1 MSQELICRNL
11 DLQKLQ
17 SDGFEIEV
25 RGGLLIVHHIPYL
38 NSKTE
43 MLSGTLVMSLNTS
56 GNTVVRPHDHTA
68 YWIGQQPCNSDGS
81 IIPSLVNGPRRNN
94 LGDGL
99 ISDFFL
105 SCCPDT
111 MGGYKNYYDKVTVY
125 FNTISAAA
133 QNYDNHQFV
142 QLRGTGIVHS
152 RGSVL
157 CYDDTNASRA
167 GIVGINERLC
177 GHKIAIIGLG
187 GTGGYLLDYLAK
199 TEVAEIHLYDE
210 DVFNTHNA
218 FRAPGA
224 PSIEQLNHQPYKV
237 DYFSEIY
244 GRMHTGVIPHRLRI
258 TKDNISDMD
267 DMNMVFICVD
277 SPSARNFISSYL
289 ADHNISFI
297 DSGMG
302 LECSNDRLSGLVRV
316 TVGFHGHYNHL
327 KDAYGDDVANAE
339 EDMYKSNIQIAELNS
354 LAAALSIIQWKKML
368 GVYHEHSDGYLN
380 TVYSVAGNKLAHQKY
395 EDE

>member
-1 MSQELICRNL
+1 MSQELICRNPE
-11 DLQKLQ
+11 LQKLQ
-17 SDGFEIEV
+17 TEGFDLEV

-56 GNTVVRPHDHTA
+56 GNIVLRPRDHTA
-68 YWIGQQPCNSDGS
+68 HWIGQQPCNSDGS
-81 IIPSLVNGPRRNN
+81 IIPSLVNGPRREN
-94 LGDGL
+94 LGGGL
-99 ISDFFL
+99 ISDFYL
-105 SCCPDT
+105 SCYPDT
-111 MGGYKNYYDKVTVY
+111 TGGYRSYYDKVTIY

-133 QNYDNHQFV
+133 QNYDNYRFL
-142 QLRGTGIVHS
+142 QLKGSGAVHS
-152 RGSVL
+152 KESILR
-157 CYDDTNASRA
+157 YDDTNASRA
-167 GIVGINERLC
+167 GIVGINERLLDC
-177 GHKIAIIGLG
+177 KVAIIGLG

-224 PSIEQLNHQPYKV
+224 PSIKQLNSQPYKV

-244 GRMHTGVIPHRLRI
+244 GRMHAGIVPHRIRI
-258 TKDNISDMD
+258 TRDNISELDNKD
-267 DMNMVFICVD
+267 MVFICVD
-277 SPSARNFISSYL
+277 NPSVRNFISLYL
-289 ADHNISFI
+289 ADHNLPFI

-316 TVGFHGHYNHL
+316 TEGFYGHYNHL
-327 KDAYGDDVANAE
+327 KDAYGDSVTNGE

-368 GVYHEHSDGYLN
+368 GVYNDYSDGCLN
-380 TVYSVAGNKLAHQKY
+380 FVYSVAWNNITHQKH
-395 EDE
+395 EG

>member
-1 MSQELICRNL
+1 MSQELICHNPE
-11 DLQKLQ
+11 LQRLQ
-17 SDGFEIEV
+17 SEGFEIEV

-38 NSKTE
+38 NCKTE
-43 MLSGTLVMSLNTS
+43 MLSGTLAMVLNTS

-81 IIPSLVNGPRRNN
+81 IIPSLVNGARRNN
-94 LGDGL
+94 LGSGL
-99 ISDFFL
+99 ISDYYL
-105 SCCPDT
+105 SCYPDST
-111 MGGYKNYYDKVTVY
+111 NGYKNYYDKVMVY
-125 FNTISAAA
+125 YNTISAAA
-133 QNYDNHQFV
+133 LNYDKHKFL
-142 QLRGTGIVHS
+142 QLKGSGKVRSI
-152 RGSVL
+152 GSVL

-167 GIVGINERLC
+167 GIIGINERTL
-177 GHKIAIIGLG
+177 GYKVAIIGLG

-224 PSIEQLNHQPYKV
+224 PSIEQLNSQPFKV
-237 DYFSEIY
+237 DYFGEIY
-244 GRMHTGVIPHRLRI
+244 GRMHTGIIPHRIRI
-258 TKDNISDMD
+258 TKDNISELNDKD
-267 DMNMVFICVD
+267 MVFICID
-277 SPSARNFISSYL
+277 SPSVRNFISSYL
-289 ADHNISFI
+289 ADHNLSFI

-316 TVGFHGHYNHL
+316 TEGFYGHYNHL
-327 KDAYGDDVANAE
+327 KDAYGDSATNGE

-368 GVYHEHSDGYLN
+368 GVYNDYSDGSMN
-380 TVYSVAGNKLAHQKY
+380 FIYSISGNSITHQKY
-395 EDE
+395 ES

>member
-1 MSQELICRNL
+1 MSQELICHNPE
-11 DLQKLQ
+11 LQRLQ
-17 SDGFEIEV
+17 SEGFEIEV

-38 NSKTE
+38 NCKTE
-43 MLSGTLVMSLNTS
+43 MLSGTLAMALNTS

-81 IIPSLVNGPRRNN
+81 IVSSLVNGPRRYN
-94 LGDGL
+94 LGCGL
-99 ISDFFL
+99 ISDYYL
-105 SCCPDT
+105 SCYPDST
-111 MGGYKNYYDKVTVY
+111 SGYKNYYDKVMVY
-125 FNTISAAA
+125 YNTISAAA
-133 QNYDNHQFV
+133 LNYDKHKFL
-142 QLRGTGIVHS
+142 QLKGSGKVRS
-152 RGSVL
+152 AGSVWR
-157 CYDDTNASRA
+157 YDDTNASRA
-167 GIVGINERLC
+167 GIIGINERML
-177 GHKIAIIGLG
+177 GYKVAIIGLG

-224 PSIEQLNHQPYKV
+224 PSMEQLNSQPFKV

-244 GRMHTGVIPHRLRI
+244 GRMHTGIVPHRIRI
-258 TKDNISDMD
+258 TKDNISELD
-267 DMNMVFICVD
+267 DKDMVFICID
-277 SPSARNFISSYL
+277 SPSVRNFISSYL
-289 ADHNISFI
+289 ADHNQSFI

-316 TVGFHGHYNHL
+316 TEGFYGHYNHL
-327 KDAYGDDVANAE
+327 KDAYGESITNGE

-368 GVYHEHSDGYLN
+368 GVYNDYSDESLN
-380 TVYSVAGNKLAHQKY
+380 FIYSVSGNSIIHQKY
-395 EDE
+395 ES

>member
-1 MSQELICRNL
+1 MSQELICHNPE
-11 DLQKLQ
+11 LQRLQ
-17 SDGFEIEV
+17 SEGFEIEV

-38 NSKTE
+38 NCKTE
-43 MLSGTLVMSLNTS
+43 MLSGTLAMVLNTS

-81 IIPSLVNGPRRNN
+81 IIPSLVNGARRNN
-94 LGDGL
+94 LGSGL
-99 ISDFFL
+99 ISDYYL
-105 SCCPDT
+105 SCYPDST
-111 MGGYKNYYDKVTVY
+111 NGYKNYYDKVMVY
-125 FNTISAAA
+125 YNTISAAA
-133 QNYDNHQFV
+133 LNYDKHKFL
-142 QLRGTGIVHS
+142 QLKGSGKVRSI
-152 RGSVL
+152 GSVL

-167 GIVGINERLC
+167 GIIGINERTL
-177 GHKIAIIGLG
+177 GYKVAIIGLG

-224 PSIEQLNHQPYKV
+224 PSIEQLNSQPFKV
-237 DYFSEIY
+237 DYFGEIY
-244 GRMHTGVIPHRLRI
+244 GRMHTGIIPHRIRI
-258 TKDNISDMD
+258 TKDNISELNDKD
-267 DMNMVFICVD
+267 MVFICID
-277 SPSARNFISSYL
+277 SPSVRNFISSYL
-289 ADHNISFI
+289 ADHNLSFI

-316 TVGFHGHYNHL
+316 TEGFYGHYNHL
-327 KDAYGDDVANAE
+327 KDAYGESATNGE

-368 GVYHEHSDGYLN
+368 GVYNDYSDGSMN
-380 TVYSVAGNKLAHQKY
+380 FIYSISGNSITHQKY
-395 EDE
+395 ES

>member
-1 MSQELICRNL
+1 MSQELICHNPE
-11 DLQKLQ
+11 LQRLQ
-17 SDGFEIEV
+17 SEGFEIEV

-38 NSKTE
+38 NCKTE
-43 MLSGTLVMSLNTS
+43 MLSGTLAMVLNTS

-81 IIPSLVNGPRRNN
+81 IIPSLVNGARRNN
-94 LGDGL
+94 LGSGL
-99 ISDFFL
+99 ISDYYL
-105 SCCPDT
+105 SCYPDST
-111 MGGYKNYYDKVTVY
+111 NGYKNYYDKVMVY
-125 FNTISAAA
+125 YNTISAAA
-133 QNYDNHQFV
+133 LNYDKHKFL
-142 QLRGTGIVHS
+142 QLKGSGKVRSI
-152 RGSVL
+152 GSVL

-167 GIVGINERLC
+167 GIIGNNERTL
-177 GHKIAIIGLG
+177 GYKVAIIGLG

-224 PSIEQLNHQPYKV
+224 PSIEQLNSQPFKV
-237 DYFSEIY
+237 DYFGEIY
-244 GRMHTGVIPHRLRI
+244 GRMHTGIIPHRIRI
-258 TKDNISDMD
+258 TKDNISELNDKD
-267 DMNMVFICVD
+267 MVFICID
-277 SPSARNFISSYL
+277 SPSVRNFISSYL
-289 ADHNISFI
+289 ADHNLSFI

-316 TVGFHGHYNHL
+316 TEGFYGHYNHL
-327 KDAYGDDVANAE
+327 KDAYGESATNGE

-368 GVYHEHSDGYLN
+368 GVYNDYSDGSMN
-380 TVYSVAGNKLAHQKY
+380 FIYSISGNSITHQKY
-395 EDE
+395 ES

>member
-1 MSQELICRNL
+1 MSQELICHNPE
-11 DLQKLQ
+11 LQRLQ
-17 SDGFEIEV
+17 SEGFEIEV

-38 NSKTE
+38 NCKTE
-43 MLSGTLVMSLNTS
+43 MLSGTLAMALNTS

-81 IIPSLVNGPRRNN
+81 IVPSLVNGPRRYN
-94 LGDGL
+94 LGRGL
-99 ISDFFL
+99 ISDYYL
-105 SCCPDT
+105 SCYPDST
-111 MGGYKNYYDKVTVY
+111 SGYKNYYDKVMVY
-125 FNTISAAA
+125 YNTISAAA
-133 QNYDNHQFV
+133 LNYDKHKFL
-142 QLRGTGIVHS
+142 QLKGSGKVRS
-152 RGSVL
+152 AGSVWR
-157 CYDDTNASRA
+157 YDDTNASRA
-167 GIVGINERLC
+167 GIIGINERML
-177 GHKIAIIGLG
+177 GYKVAIIGLG

-224 PSIEQLNHQPYKV
+224 PSMEQLNSQPFKV

-244 GRMHTGVIPHRLRI
+244 GRMHTGIVPHRIRI
-258 TKDNISDMD
+258 TKDNISELD
-267 DMNMVFICVD
+267 DKDMVFICID
-277 SPSARNFISSYL
+277 SPSVRNFISSYL
-289 ADHNISFI
+289 ADHNQSFI

-316 TVGFHGHYNHL
+316 TEGFYGHYNHL
-327 KDAYGDDVANAE
+327 KDAYGESITNGE

-368 GVYHEHSDGYLN
+368 GVYNDYSDESLN
-380 TVYSVAGNKLAHQKY
+380 FIYSVSGNSIIHQKY
-395 EDE
+395 ES

>member
-1 MSQELICRNL
+1 MSQELICHNPE
-11 DLQKLQ
+11 LQRLQ
-17 SDGFEIEV
+17 SEGFEIEV

-38 NSKTE
+38 NCKTE
-43 MLSGTLVMSLNTS
+43 MLSGTLAMALNTS

-68 YWIGQQPCNSDGS
+68 YWVGQQPCNSDGS

-94 LGDGL
+94 LGSGL
-99 ISDFFL
+99 ISDYYL
-105 SCCPDT
+105 SCYPDST
-111 MGGYKNYYDKVTVY
+111 SGYKNYYDKVVVY

-133 QNYDNHQFV
+133 QNYDKHKFL
-142 QLRGTGIVHS
+142 QLKGSRKVHS
-152 RGSVL
+152 IGSVWR
-157 CYDDTNASRA
+157 YDDANASRA
-167 GIVGINERLC
+167 GIIGINERML
-177 GHKIAIIGLG
+177 GYKVAIIGLG

-224 PSIEQLNHQPYKV
+224 PSIEQLTSQPFKV

-244 GRMHTGVIPHRLRI
+244 GRMHTGIVPHRIRI
-258 TKDNISDMD
+258 TKDNISELD
-267 DMNMVFICVD
+267 DKDMVFICID
-277 SPSARNFISSYL
+277 SPSVRNFISSYL
-289 ADHNISFI
+289 ADHNQSFI

-316 TVGFHGHYNHL
+316 TEGFYGHYNHL
-327 KDAYGDDVANAE
+327 KDAYGESITNGE

-368 GVYHEHSDGYLN
+368 GVYNDYSDESLN
-380 TVYSVAGNKLAHQKY
+380 FIYSVSGNSIIHQKY
-395 EDE
+395 ES

>member
-1 MSQELICRNL
+1 MSQELIYRNPE
-11 DLQKLQ
+11 LQRLQ
-17 SDGFEIEV
+17 SEGFEIEV

-38 NSKTE
+38 NCKTE
-43 MLSGTLVMSLNTS
+43 MLTGTLAMALNTS

-81 IIPSLVNGPRRNN
+81 IIPSLVNAPRRNN
-94 LGDGL
+94 LGTGL
-99 ISDFFL
+99 ISDYYL
-105 SCCPDT
+105 SCYPDST
-111 MGGYKNYYDKVTVY
+111 SGYKNYYDKVVVY

-133 QNYDNHQFV
+133 QNYDKHKFL
-142 QLRGTGIVHS
+142 QLKGSGKVHS
-152 RGSVL
+152 IGSVWH
-157 CYDDTNASRA
+157 YDDTNASRS
-167 GIVGINERLC
+167 GIVGINERML
-177 GHKIAIIGLG
+177 GYKVAIIGLG

-224 PSIEQLNHQPYKV
+224 PSIEQLNSQPFKV

-244 GRMHTGVIPHRLRI
+244 GRMHTGIVPHRIRI
-258 TKDNISDMD
+258 TKDNISELD
-267 DMNMVFICVD
+267 DKDMVFICID
-277 SPSARNFISSYL
+277 SPSVRNFISSYL
-289 ADHNISFI
+289 ADRNLSFI

-316 TVGFHGHYNHL
+316 TEGFYGHYNHL
-327 KDAYGDDVANAE
+327 KDAYGDSATNGE

-368 GVYHEHSDGYLN
+368 GVYNDYSVGCLN
-380 TVYSVAGNKLAHQKY
+380 FIYSVAGNNITHQ
-395 EDE
+395 

>member
-1 MSQELICRNL
+1 MSQELICHNPE
-11 DLQKLQ
+11 LQRLQ
-17 SDGFEIEV
+17 SEGFEIEV

-38 NSKTE
+38 NCKTE
-43 MLSGTLVMSLNTS
+43 MLSGTLAMALNTS

-68 YWIGQQPCNSDGS
+68 YWVGQQPCNSDGS

-94 LGDGL
+94 LGSGL
-99 ISDFFL
+99 ISDYYL
-105 SCCPDT
+105 SCYPDST
-111 MGGYKNYYDKVTVY
+111 SGYENYYDKVVVY

-133 QNYDNHQFV
+133 QNYDKHKFL
-142 QLRGTGIVHS
+142 QLKGSGKVYST
-152 RGSVL
+152 GSVWH
-157 CYDDTNASRA
+157 YDDTNASRA
-167 GIVGINERLC
+167 GIVGINERML
-177 GHKIAIIGLG
+177 GYKVAIIGLG

-224 PSIEQLNHQPYKV
+224 PSIEQLNSQPFKV

-244 GRMHTGVIPHRLRI
+244 GRMHTGIVPHRIRI
-258 TKDNISDMD
+258 TKDNISELD
-267 DMNMVFICVD
+267 DKDMVFICID
-277 SPSARNFISSYL
+277 SPSVRNFISSYL
-289 ADHNISFI
+289 ADHNQSFI

-316 TVGFHGHYNHL
+316 TEGFYGHYDHL
-327 KDAYGDDVANAE
+327 KDAYGESVTNGE
-339 EDMYKSNIQIAELNS
+339 EDVYKSNIQIAELNS

-368 GVYHEHSDGYLN
+368 GVYNDYSDGCLN
-380 TVYSVAGNKLAHQKY
+380 FIYSIAGNNITHQKY
-395 EDE
+395 EG

>member
-1 MSQELICRNL
+1 MSQELICHNPE
-11 DLQKLQ
+11 LQRLQ
-17 SDGFEIEV
+17 SEGFEIEV

-38 NSKTE
+38 NCKTE
-43 MLSGTLVMSLNTS
+43 MLSGTLAMVLNTS

-81 IIPSLVNGPRRNN
+81 IIPSLVNGARRNN
-94 LGDGL
+94 LGSGL
-99 ISDFFL
+99 ISDYYL
-105 SCCPDT
+105 SCYPDST
-111 MGGYKNYYDKVTVY
+111 NGYKNYYDKVMVY
-125 FNTISAAA
+125 YNTISADAL
-133 QNYDNHQFV
+133 NYDKHKFL
-142 QLRGTGIVHS
+142 QLKGSGKVRSI
-152 RGSVL
+152 GSVL

-167 GIVGINERLC
+167 GIIGINERTL
-177 GHKIAIIGLG
+177 GYKVAIIGLG

-224 PSIEQLNHQPYKV
+224 PSIEQLNSQPFKV
-237 DYFSEIY
+237 DYFGEIY
-244 GRMHTGVIPHRLRI
+244 GRMHTGIIPHRIRI
-258 TKDNISDMD
+258 TKDNISELNDKD
-267 DMNMVFICVD
+267 MVFICID
-277 SPSARNFISSYL
+277 SPSVRNFISSYL
-289 ADHNISFI
+289 ADHNLSFI

-316 TVGFHGHYNHL
+316 TEGFYGHYNHL
-327 KDAYGDDVANAE
+327 KDAYGESATNGE

-368 GVYHEHSDGYLN
+368 GVYNDYSDGSMN
-380 TVYSVAGNKLAHQKY
+380 FIYSISGNSITHQKY
-395 EDE
+395 ES

>member
-1 MSQELICRNL
+1 MSQELIYRNPE
-11 DLQKLQ
+11 LQRLQ
-17 SDGFEIEV
+17 SEGFEIEV

-38 NSKTE
+38 NCKTE
-43 MLSGTLVMSLNTS
+43 MLTGTLAMALNTS

-68 YWIGQQPCNSDGS
+68 YWVGQQPCNSDGS
-81 IIPSLVNGPRRNN
+81 IIPSLVNASRRNN
-94 LGDGL
+94 LGTGL
-99 ISDFFL
+99 ISDYYL
-105 SCCPDT
+105 SCCPDST
-111 MGGYKNYYDKVTVY
+111 SGYKNYYDKVVVY

-133 QNYDNHQFV
+133 QNYDKHKFL
-142 QLRGTGIVHS
+142 QLKGSGKVHS
-152 RGSVL
+152 IGSVWH
-157 CYDDTNASRA
+157 YDDTNASRA
-167 GIVGINERLC
+167 GIVGINERML
-177 GHKIAIIGLG
+177 GYKVAIIGLG

-224 PSIEQLNHQPYKV
+224 PSIEQLNSQPFKV

-244 GRMHTGVIPHRLRI
+244 GRMHTGIVPHRIRI
-258 TKDNISDMD
+258 TKDNISELD
-267 DMNMVFICVD
+267 DKDMVFICID
-277 SPSARNFISSYL
+277 SPSVRNFISSYL
-289 ADHNISFI
+289 ADRNLSFI

-316 TVGFHGHYNHL
+316 TEGFYGHYNHL
-327 KDAYGDDVANAE
+327 KDAYGDSATNGE

-368 GVYHEHSDGYLN
+368 GVYNDYSVGCLN
-380 TVYSVAGNKLAHQKY
+380 FIYSVAGNNITHQ
-395 EDE
+395 